1 MPVSGNSAPV
11 SDNSI
16 PKLDRKYTHI
26 VNNDASVGLNGV
38 PGQHEVSDT
47 TRGNAFL
54 EGMSNVFNTV
64 GNAVGQGVN
73 KLKQALVSSG
83 NASWFGGEE
92 QKAAAEQALREEEAA
107 NREAI
112 NEYRDYRNTLKEEH
126 PIAYGAGDFL
136 TKSQLYR
143 GAGGLGAATGAE
155 AALSGKIGETGANL
169 ALGQAADVLLDTI
182 PTEIENYQN
191 GMSGKDI
198 AIDTAKN
205 LGTNA
210 LFNLGAEGLQT
221 LPGLLKNAANNWT
234 ADQLARQEVEN
245 AIKAESAPIAE
256 TAENTLKQLEPP
268 VAPVREELNPLG
280 MATKDAELEELAA
293 QRQSAMDAIDGLRQE
308 IPETPSQPLTDLA
321 NGQTVETLTD
331 TVKPEIT
338 ANKSELQTI
347 TDSIINARNGE
358 SLVGNGYSDAGQAYM
373 KNVDSLMKQETN
385 LLQQA
390 GKSKDPAVKQLLDEV
405 RSTGDDYW
413 DNVLKVNTPVNP
425 DLINTHRQAL
435 ENLENYMK
443 NTPANNSNKNII
455 DNFDYYLDGMKGAN
469 SAGSKY
475 SASKSFGK
483 NRDGI
488 LREGSMILSDAK
500 NVVKYK
506 NHLGEEIDPAVTAA
520 LKEAEAAREE
530 LAFTTVNTLN
540 PEEYAI
546 KYSDAINKLYDSIAN
561 DRKRMFESQNRIMSA
576 RKPLS
581 LAAQNIRELE
591 IPSDTKQKV
600 LWQMRDLGNYVDD
613 IEYAKTADEVNSL
626 LGKLENAANDV
637 ENALKQNGVI
647 REIKKGDFDEPTQA
661 FVNALN
667 GKKIYLSPEVR
678 ANFTDMKNINDFG
691 NALYFNGNS
700 GRFKPA
706 FRATNKNATAIDAIF
721 PEIDRETGYAISNY
735 MKANG
740 LNPDNAADQVRG
752 LLDYGNYLKSNKD
765 SLKVRPYEGGILD
778 DFMGNIRKTADD
790 KIKSFGNATEEPI
803 SFEDQMRL
811 LERRKIEG
819 ELDINKMTQDAIR
832 TGRSANG
839 EMVTGVGDAE
849 KEAKRLIGERAQL
862 EKKLNDLK
870 SYDERADED
879 LDALTG
885 FVDSLRQKA
894 ANQNNNGIKQ
904 LNNVVTP
911 NNSKLALDLQFF
923 ADKANDI
930 QKQIDNMADGPEK
943 DELRKA
949 LDEFWGKMYGA
960 GTKDEAEE
968 AWNALSKTR
977 TNTMF
982 KSGDFSDYELENVIP
997 ESIAKYVTEE
1007 ETKPYNAAI
1016 DRMKSDYNGQL
1027 ERFTKNYADDKE
1039 VRANLGNAEDINGM
1053 YLMAQDLAKR
1063 ARATDDFGE
1072 RVQLYAQARQVSR
1085 NLIKAERESG
1095 RSIQA
1100 LAKFSRTPERMIQ
1113 RAEGLAEDFVDKSL
1127 SKEPNLKKGIEEV
1140 SDQINNFL
1148 KEVDADALKREEVEE
1163 MVNRAISMNKRVR
1176 SRLNK
1181 GDVQKITNAIMEE
1194 RQYADIQ
1201 KQLEFLSTGYRD
1213 IDGDTMEKVQDMFNE
1228 AQDLPFNS
1236 KKRVDLENDAF
1247 KLLASRIAPEGG
1259 TFRDKIDAWRYLSML
1274 ANPTT
1279 HLKNMLGNFSFGKG
1293 MVSTKNNLAALI
1305 EGAADNVSKLAGKGG
1320 IDRTKAILNPA
1331 KDSALIKAAGEDGLE
1346 NAFREL
1352 SGSHYFD
1359 AGKSIDNAIPAFNT
1373 KTKLGRFLNRTAE
1386 INEGL
1391 LSKEDEMAMMSKYK
1405 TSLAG
1410 YLKANGADASIFKA
1424 TDDQSKQLLENGRQY
1439 AINQAK
1445 EAAFHQDAPF
1455 MQKFSNFTNDL
1466 KNGTKGEQAAGL
1478 ILDTIVPFKKTPAN
1492 ILKSAFAYSPLEW
1505 GKVLTDIDLLK
1516 KGADATGKAFKAAD
1530 FIDDISKAATGTAA
1544 FTIGAILAHEGIL
1557 KVGSDLSDEESSF
1570 DKQTGRQNVSIK
1582 VGDVYVPI
1590 QELMP
1595 SAAPLI
1601 FGGTV
1606 YETLKNKKDGDT
1618 AINTLAAGTGAIAN
1632 GLIDMSML
1640 SGIADTLKSV
1650 RGAETNTDVITN
1662 LAVNAG
1668 GNFASQMLPTV
1679 GRKANVTIDDTKR
1692 ATYSDKKGI
1701 AKTIDQEAK
1710 YLQTKIPGLQ
1720 QAGEK
1725 LKESDIPALQKAGN
1739 RLALEPNIDVK
1750 GQVQESPGVAGNNGL
1765 AARAA
1770 NNFLSPVGNITKDTS
1785 TKYDEERRRLAKETG
1800 ETKVLPYIGSKEA
1813 EIDGVR
1819 MSPKDWTEYRKT
1831 RGQLR
1836 EKLAEGIIDDSSY
1849 KTMSDEDKAAVLKDV
1864 DDFTKNYSQSKFGK
1878 KMDSTTKNRAE
1889 IYEKEGVKGLMDTF
1903 RVSAMMEGKEHD
1915 NQETRLAELKKLSKE
1930 DQKRLMPKAL
1940 STDTERQRWDDCK
1953 HDLEKY
1959 WASYDKDMK
1968 QKKLKQLEKDT
1979 NYKQADI
1986 SDPKQAQK
1994 ELAALGVKND
2004 AESVDKYARA
2014 KKAIPSM
2021 TMQNY
2026 ANYVKKMARGDGDIN
2041 QKDLIKYANQ
2051 NHFTQKEMETYWKAF
2066 TDSDKFPKYSKKKT
2080 WYF

>member
-338 ANKSELQTI
+338 ANKSELQGI

-390 GKSKDPAVKQLLDEV
+390 EKSKDPAVKQLLDEV

-435 ENLENYMK
+435 ENLENYMNNNTRQSLTDSLKGLEIDKTARKDIRNSLK
-443 NTPANNSNKNII
+443 N
-455 DNFDYYLDGMKGAN
+455 M
-469 SAGSKY
+469 
-475 SASKSFGK
+475 
-483 NRDGI
+483 DGI
-488 LREGSMILSDAK
+488 ADRIK
-500 NVVKYK
+500 N
-506 NHLGEEIDPAVTAA
+506 AQS
-520 LKEAEAAREE
+520 AE
-530 LAFTTVNTLN
+530 
-540 PEEYAI
+540 
-546 KYSDAINKLYDSIAN
+546 
-561 DRKRMFESQNRIMSA
+561 
-576 RKPLS
+576 
-581 LAAQNIRELE
+581 
-591 IPSDTKQKV
+591 
-600 LWQMRDLGNYVDD
+600 
-613 IEYAKTADEVNSL
+613 EVNSILSEAEKMAGDTDEL
-626 LGKLENAANDV
+626 LKKSAG
-637 ENALKQNGVI
+637 I

-661 FVNALN
+661 FVDALN
-667 GKKIYLSPEVR
+667 GKKIYLPPEVR

-691 NALYFNGNS
+691 NALYFNGNG

-721 PEIDRETGYAISNY
+721 PEIDREAGYAISNY

-778 DFMGNIRKTADD
+778 DFMGNLRNAAED
-790 KIKSFGNATEEPI
+790 KLNTF
-803 SFEDQMRL
+803 
-811 LERRKIEG
+811 
-819 ELDINKMTQDAIR
+819 
-832 TGRSANG
+832 
-839 EMVTGVGDAE
+839 
-849 KEAKRLIGERAQL
+849 KEAATPEPL
-862 EKKLNDLK
+862 LK
-870 SYDERADED
+870 
-879 LDALTG
+879 
-885 FVDSLRQKA
+885 
-894 ANQNNNGIKQ
+894 
-904 LNNVVTP
+904 P
-911 NNSKLALDLQFF
+911 NLQFF

-1053 YLMAQDLAKR
+1053 YLMAQDLTKR

-1113 RAEGLAEDFVDKSL
+1113 RAEALAEDFVDKSL
-1127 SKEPNLKKGIEEV
+1127 SKDPNLKKGIEEV

-1373 KTKLGRFLNRTAE
+1373 KTKLGRFLNRVAE

-1725 LKESDIPALQKAGN
+1725 LKESDIPALQKAGE

>member
-1 MPVSGNSAPV
+1 MPVSRNAVSGNSAPV

-26 VNNDASVGLNGV
+26 VNNDATVGLNGV

-92 QKAAAEQALREEEAA
+92 QKAAAEQVLREEEAA

-234 ADQLARQEVEN
+234 ADQLAKQEVEN
-245 AIKAESAPIAE
+245 AIKAESAPI
-256 TAENTLKQLEPP
+256 AENTLKQLEPP

-338 ANKSELQTI
+338 ANKSELQGI
-347 TDSIINARNGE
+347 TDSIINARNTQD
-358 SLVGNGYSDAGQAYM
+358 LVGNGYGKEGQEYL
-373 KNVDSLMKQETN
+373 KNINTLQKQETN
-385 LLQQA
+385 ILEQA
-390 GKSKDPAVKQLLDEV
+390 EKIDDPTVRQLVDEV
-405 RSTGDDYW
+405 NSTSEAYW
-413 DNVLKVNTPVNP
+413 NNVSHVNTPVNP

-435 ENLENYMK
+435 ENLDNYMK
-443 NTPANNSNKNII
+443 NMPENYGDTIRRSVKELEMPKETRKEITNRLKGMESYADRINN
-455 DNFDYYLDGMKGAN
+455 
-469 SAGSKY
+469 
-475 SASKSFGK
+475 
-483 NRDGI
+483 
-488 LREGSMILSDAK
+488 
-500 NVVKYK
+500 
-506 NHLGEEIDPAVTAA
+506 AA
-520 LKEAEAAREE
+520 TREE
-530 LAFTTVNTLN
+530 LQSIV
-540 PEEYAI
+540 
-546 KYSDAINKLYDSIAN
+546 SDAEKMAG
-561 DRKRMFESQNRIMSA
+561 
-576 RKPLS
+576 
-581 LAAQNIRELE
+581 
-591 IPSDTKQKV
+591 DTEA
-600 LWQMRDLGNYVDD
+600 L
-613 IEYAKTADEVNSL
+613 
-626 LGKLENAANDV
+626 
-637 ENALKQNGVI
+637 LKQSAST
-647 REIKKGDFDEPTQA
+647 RMIKKGDFDEPTQA
-661 FVNALN
+661 FVDALN

-691 NALYFNGNS
+691 NQLYFSGNG

-706 FRATNKNATAIDAIF
+706 FRSTPKNATAIDQIF
-721 PEIDRETGYAISNY
+721 PEIDRETGYAISNF
-735 MKANG
+735 MESNG

-765 SLKVRPYEGGILD
+765 SMKVRPYEGGLLD
-778 DFMGNIRKTADD
+778 DFMGNIRKTAED
-790 KIKSFGNATEEPI
+790 KLNTF
-803 SFEDQMRL
+803 
-811 LERRKIEG
+811 
-819 ELDINKMTQDAIR
+819 
-832 TGRSANG
+832 
-839 EMVTGVGDAE
+839 
-849 KEAKRLIGERAQL
+849 KEA
-862 EKKLNDLK
+862 
-870 SYDERADED
+870 
-879 LDALTG
+879 
-885 FVDSLRQKA
+885 
-894 ANQNNNGIKQ
+894 
-904 LNNVVTP
+904 VTP
-911 NNSKLALDLQFF
+911 EPRLKPDLQFF
-923 ADKANDI
+923 ADKANDLE
-930 QKQIDNMADGPEK
+930 KQIANMPEG
-943 DELRKA
+943 EEKA
-949 LDEFWGKMYGA
+949 SLKQALGDFWNRIFGA
-960 GTKDEAEE
+960 KSKEEAEE

-982 KSGDFSDYELENVIP
+982 NSGDFTDYELENVFP
-997 ESIAKYVTEE
+997 ESMARYLTQE
-1007 ETKPYNAAI
+1007 ETVPYDNALAKI
-1016 DRMKSDYNGQL
+1016 EKDYAKEL
-1027 ERFTKNYADDKE
+1027 KKFTKDFKTDAE

-1053 YLMAQDLAKR
+1053 YIMMQDLTKR
-1063 ARATDDFGE
+1063 ARATEDLTA
-1072 RVQLYAQARQVSR
+1072 RNNLYAQARKVSR

-1113 RAEGLAEDFVDKSL
+1113 RAEALAEDFVDKKL
-1127 SKEPNLKKGIEEV
+1127 QKDPNLRNGIEQV

-1148 KEVDADALKREEVEE
+1148 KDMDTAALNREEVED
-1163 MVNRAISMNKRVR
+1163 MVNRAILMNKRVR
-1176 SRLNK
+1176 SRLGK

-1213 IDGDTMEKVQDMFNE
+1213 VDGNTMEKVQDMFNE

-1373 KTKLGRFLNRTAE
+1373 KTKLGRFLNRAAE

-1478 ILDTIVPFKKTPAN
+1478 ILDTVVPFKKTPAN

-1570 DKQTGRQNVSIK
+1570 DKQTGRQNVSIALK
-1582 VGDVYVPI
+1582 LPGIGDFYVPI

-1692 ATYSDKKGI
+1692 ATYSDKKGV
-1701 AKTIDQEAK
+1701 AKTIDQEVK
-1710 YLQTKIPGLQ
+1710 YLQTKVPGLQ
-1720 QAGEK
+1720 QLGEK
-1725 LKESDIPALQKAGN
+1725 MKESDIPALQKAGN

-1770 NNFLSPVGNITKDTS
+1770 NNFLVSSLGNITKDTS
-1785 TKYDEERRRLAKETG
+1785 TKYDEERRRLMKATGVKE
-1800 ETKVLPYIGSKEA
+1800 VLPYIGSKEA

-1836 EKLAEGIIDDSSY
+1836 EKLAETVIDSADY
-1849 KTMSDEDKAAVLKDV
+1849 KKLSDVNKAALLKQV
-1864 DDFTKNYSQSKFGK
+1864 DSFTKDYAQSKFGK
-1878 KMDSTTKNRAE
+1878 EMDSGSQNIAD
-1889 IYEKEGVKGLMDTF
+1889 IYEKEGIQAAIDEITYKSVMSGYKLRDSDKYREIYETSGRDGLKNYADYAEKAKAYNESHDIKNMGSMKKTDKMAVLKSMPLEQQEILLPNMIESDADKERWRKSGKDVKTYWKMYDRDQREAQKNNAEKQQFIKSAGVTSTEDT
-1903 RVSAMMEGKEHD
+1903 
-1915 NQETRLAELKKLSKE
+1915 
-1930 DQKRLMPKAL
+1930 
-1940 STDTERQRWDDCK
+1940 
-1953 HDLEKY
+1953 
-1959 WASYDKDMK
+1959 
-1968 QKKLKQLEKDT
+1968 
-1979 NYKQADI
+1979 
-1986 SDPKQAQK
+1986 QK
-1994 ELAALGVKND
+1994 ELASYG
-2004 AESVDKYARA
+2004 AEDSPTTVEFYARA
-2014 KKAIPSM
+2014 KKEIPSLTPKIYSQYLKSIGGNNM
-2021 TMQNY
+2021 KINQDELIFY
-2026 ANYVKKMARGDGDIN
+2026 ANRNKLSEKEIN
-2041 QKDLIKYANQ
+2041 
-2051 NHFTQKEMETYWKAF
+2051 TYWKAF
-2066 TDSDKFPKYSKKKT
+2066 GNDWKQIPKLDKNGNWTKGKASKKKK
-2080 WYF
+2080 